1 MELLKSERKTKTTAE
16 MRTDKIKV
24 KGEDSKYI
32 PLEKDTRKTLVADA
46 GGQKEND
53 KIKHPQVR
61 K

>member
-1 MELLKSERKTKTTAE
+1 MELLKSEGKTKTTE
-16 MRTDKIKV
+16 MGIDKIEV

-32 PLEKDTRKTLVADA
+32 PLEKDTRKTLVADS
-46 GGQKEND
+46 GGQKKND